1 MKILEPQQTLPWLKR
16 ISARALRK
24 AELDRRRR
32 EFRETLERVRRLSGR

>member
-1 MKILEPQQTLPWLKR
+1 MKILEKEQTLHWLRR
-16 ISARALRK
+16 ISSRALRK